1 MEETVA
7 NISNISQVII
17 DTINNLL
24 NTLFSSVDNS
34 VYETLDNLAFVN
46 ITIFDTSFFKN
57 IFGDGSSNGLIIIAN
72 SLLLAVCLY
81 YSFKLLYSYFTGA
94 QIERPYQFVFKL
106 LIFGIVINSSQ
117 LICEGLIYINSVISA
132 AIRDVGKEILGEE
145 ICFSTLIQNLNSV
158 ITVDSTNFNVFSFDG
173 LLKSLISISFINLL
187 FSYSLRYI
195 MIQVLILLTPFAFLT
210 LINNSTSCF
219 FKSWIKIFL
228 SLLFIQPFISIV
240 LLIVFALDFESSDIA
255 SKILCIGSIY
265 ALIRANSYVQ
275 HFIGGISTDISQ
287 NFTSILRKGGS
298 A

>member
-1 MEETVA
+1 MEEATA
-7 NISNISQVII
+7 NIGNISQVII

-34 VYETLDNLAFVN
+34 VYETLDNLAFIN
-46 ITIFDTSFFKN
+46 IEIFDTSFFKN

-106 LIFGIVINSSQ
+106 LIFGIVINSSS

-132 AIRDVGKEILGEE
+132 AIRDIGKGIFEEE

-173 LLKSLISISFINLL
+173 ILKSLISISFINLL
-187 FSYSLRYI
+187 FTYSLRYI
-195 MIQVLILLTPFAFLT
+195 MVQVLILLTPFAFLT
-210 LINNSTSCF
+210 LINQSTSSF
-219 FKSWIKIFL
+219 FKAWLKTFL
-228 SLLFIQPFISIV
+228 SLLFIQPFISLI
-240 LLIVFALDFESSDIA
+240 LLIVFALDFSTSDVF

-265 ALIRANSYVQ
+265 ALIKANSYVQ
-275 HFIGGISTDISQ
+275 HFIGGISTDVSQ
-287 NFTSILRKGGS
+287 NFSFLMRRSRI
-298 A
+298 

>member
-1 MEETVA
+1 MEEATA
-7 NISNISQVII
+7 NIGNISQIII

-34 VYETLDNLAFVN
+34 VYETLDNLAFIN
-46 ITIFDTSFFKN
+46 IEIFDTSFFKN

-106 LIFGIVINSSQ
+106 LIFGIVINSSS

-132 AIRDVGKEILGEE
+132 AIRDIGNGIFEEE

-173 LLKSLISISFINLL
+173 ILKSLISISFINLL
-187 FSYSLRYI
+187 FTYSLRYI
-195 MIQVLILLTPFAFLT
+195 MVQVLILLTPFAFLT
-210 LINNSTSCF
+210 LINQSTSSF
-219 FKSWIKIFL
+219 FKAWLKTFL
-228 SLLFIQPFISIV
+228 SLLFIQPFISLI
-240 LLIVFALDFESSDIA
+240 LLIIFALDFSTSDVF

-265 ALIRANSYVQ
+265 ALIKANSYVQ
-275 HFIGGISTDISQ
+275 HFIGGISTDVSQ
-287 NFTSILRKGGS
+287 NFSSLMRRSRI
-298 A
+298 

>member
-1 MEETVA
+1 MEEATA
-7 NISNISQVII
+7 NIGNISQVII

-34 VYETLDNLAFVN
+34 VYETLDNLAFIN
-46 ITIFDTSFFKN
+46 IEIFDTSFFKN

-106 LIFGIVINSSQ
+106 LIFGIVINSSS

-132 AIRDVGKEILGEE
+132 AIRDIGKGIFEEE

-173 LLKSLISISFINLL
+173 ILKSLISISFINLL
-187 FSYSLRYI
+187 FTYSLRYI
-195 MIQVLILLTPFAFLT
+195 MVQVLILLTPFAFLT
-210 LINNSTSCF
+210 LINQSTSSF
-219 FKSWIKIFL
+219 FKAWLKTFL
-228 SLLFIQPFISIV
+228 SLLFIQPFISLI
-240 LLIVFALDFESSDIA
+240 LLIVFALDFSTSDVF

-265 ALIRANSYVQ
+265 ALIKANSYVQ
-275 HFIGGISTDISQ
+275 HFIGGISTDVSQ
-287 NFTSILRKGGS
+287 NFSSLMRRSKI
-298 A
+298 

>member
-1 MEETVA
+1 MEEATA
-7 NISNISQVII
+7 NIGNISQVII

-34 VYETLDNLAFVN
+34 VYETLDNLAFIN
-46 ITIFDTSFFKN
+46 IEIFDTSFFKN

-106 LIFGIVINSSQ
+106 LIFGIVINSSS

-132 AIRDVGKEILGEE
+132 AIRDIGKGIFEEE

-173 LLKSLISISFINLL
+173 ILKSLISISFINLL
-187 FSYSLRYI
+187 FTYSLRYI
-195 MIQVLILLTPFAFLT
+195 MVQVLILLTPFAFLT
-210 LINNSTSCF
+210 LINQSTSSF
-219 FKSWIKIFL
+219 FKAWLKTFL
-228 SLLFIQPFISIV
+228 SLLFIQPFISLI
-240 LLIVFALDFESSDIA
+240 LLIVFALDFSTLDVF

-265 ALIRANSYVQ
+265 ALIKANSYVQ
-275 HFIGGISTDISQ
+275 HFIGGISTDVSQ
-287 NFTSILRKGGS
+287 NFSSLMRRSKI
-298 A
+298 

>member
-1 MEETVA
+1 MEEATA
-7 NISNISQVII
+7 NIGNISQVII

-34 VYETLDNLAFVN
+34 VYETLDNLAFIN
-46 ITIFDTSFFKN
+46 IEIFDTSFFKN

-106 LIFGIVINSSQ
+106 LIFGIVINSSS

-132 AIRDVGKEILGEE
+132 AIRDIGKGIFEEE

-173 LLKSLISISFINLL
+173 ILKSLISISFINLL
-187 FSYSLRYI
+187 FTYSLRYI
-195 MIQVLILLTPFAFLT
+195 MVQVLILLTPFAFLT
-210 LINNSTSCF
+210 LINQSTSSF
-219 FKSWIKIFL
+219 FKAWLKTFL
-228 SLLFIQPFISIV
+228 SLLFIQPFISLI
-240 LLIVFALDFESSDIA
+240 LLIVFALDFSTSDVF

-265 ALIRANSYVQ
+265 ALIKANSYVQ
-275 HFIGGISTDISQ
+275 HFIGGISTDLSQ
-287 NFTSILRKGGS
+287 NFSSLIRRS
-298 A
+298 RI

>member
-1 MEETVA
+1 MEEATA
-7 NISNISQVII
+7 NIGNISQVII

-34 VYETLDNLAFVN
+34 VYETLDNLAFIN
-46 ITIFDTSFFKN
+46 IEIFDTSFFKN

-106 LIFGIVINSSQ
+106 LIFGIVINSSS

-132 AIRDVGKEILGEE
+132 AIRDIGKGIFEEE

-173 LLKSLISISFINLL
+173 ILKSLISISFINLL
-187 FSYSLRYI
+187 FTYSLRYI
-195 MIQVLILLTPFAFLT
+195 MVQVLILLTPFAFLT
-210 LINNSTSCF
+210 LINQSTSSF
-219 FKSWIKIFL
+219 FKAWLKTFL
-228 SLLFIQPFISIV
+228 SLLFIQPFISLI
-240 LLIVFALDFESSDIA
+240 LLIVFALDFSTSDVF

-265 ALIRANSYVQ
+265 ALIKANSYVQ
-275 HFIGGISTDISQ
+275 HFIGGISTDVSQ
-287 NFTSILRKGGS
+287 NFSSLIRRS
-298 A
+298 RI